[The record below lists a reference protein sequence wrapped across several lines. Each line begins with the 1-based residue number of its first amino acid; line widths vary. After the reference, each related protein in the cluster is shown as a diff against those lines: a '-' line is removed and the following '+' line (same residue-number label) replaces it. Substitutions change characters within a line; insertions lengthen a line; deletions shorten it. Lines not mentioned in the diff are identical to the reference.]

1 MGVAVPWIRDSLLRY
16 TMTLEEFSFRPI
28 LRLKHIPILCLGSLA
43 VMAIWP
49 LLGTLMLRSSF
60 EQPTDA
66 FFFFGGLTLFPLM
79 ILAIFGSFSEQVHI
93 TIILLVW
100 LAAVVV
106 PVVWYRRSI
115 NSWRAIGRL
124 LGAQSAFSLGQAV
137 MGALLMLGRSV

>member
-1 MGVAVPWIRDSLLRY
+1 
-16 TMTLEEFSFRPI
+16 
-28 LRLKHIPILCLGSLA
+28 
-43 VMAIWP
+43 MAIWP

>member
-1 MGVAVPWIRDSLLRY
+1 
-16 TMTLEEFSFRPI
+16 MTLEEFSFRPI
-28 LRLKHIPILCLGSLA
+28 LRLKHTPILCLGSLA

-106 PVVWYRRSI
+106 PVVWYRRSMT
-115 NSWRAIGRL
+115 SWRAIGRL
-124 LGAQSAFSLGQAV
+124 LRAQSAFSLGQAV

>member
-16 TMTLEEFSFRPI
+16 TMTLEEVRFQHI
-28 LRLKHIPILCLGSLA
+28 LRLKYIPILCLGSLA

-106 PVVWYRRSI
+106 PVVWYRRSMT
-115 NSWRAIGRL
+115 SWRAIGRL

>member
-1 MGVAVPWIRDSLLRY
+1 
-16 TMTLEEFSFRPI
+16 MTLEEFSFRPI

-106 PVVWYRRSI
+106 PVVWYRRSMT
-115 NSWRAIGRL
+115 SWRAIGRL